1 MLFPSPGVVEISQR
15 DQPFASRRLSHKR
28 GDEARLHPPA
38 SASSGQRL
46 LPHLRAAH
54 RRLPRMLG

>member
-28 GDEARLHPPA
+28 GDEASTIARRSDEVRLT
-38 SASSGQRL
+38 
-46 LPHLRAAH
+46 
-54 RRLPRMLG
+54 RRGVVNGGAKVFHAGG